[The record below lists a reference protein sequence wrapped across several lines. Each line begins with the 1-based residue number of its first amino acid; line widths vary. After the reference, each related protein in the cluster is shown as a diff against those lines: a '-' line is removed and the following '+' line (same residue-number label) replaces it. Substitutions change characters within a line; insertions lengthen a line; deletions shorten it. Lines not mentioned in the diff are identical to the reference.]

1 VTSAQIALSVAAAAT
16 ALLHIR
22 AEFRGPRWRVYLCK
36 PLTTSLIIG
45 LAWLTPHAAVDGYRE
60 LVLAGLVFSLAGDVF
75 LMLPG
80 NYFRAGLASFLVGHL
95 LYIAAFSKAV
105 GFGFAPWTAVPV
117 ALIAGGL
124 LHSLWPHLSGERGPV
139 LVYVAVIAAMGWQA
153 LSQWVG
159 VDGAWATYALSG
171 AALFMLSDATL
182 AIDRFRGAFGGA
194 PALILGTYYAAQ
206 WLIAL
211 SVGR

>member
-1 VTSAQIALSVAAAAT
+1 MTSAQLALSVAAAAT
-16 ALLHIR
+16 ALLNIR
-22 AEFRGPRWRVYLCK
+22 AELRGPRWQVYLCK
-36 PLTTSLIIG
+36 PLTTGLIIL
-45 LAWLTPHAAVDGYRE
+45 LACLTPDPSADGYRE
-60 LVLAGLVFSLAGDVF
+60 LILMGLVFSLAGDVF

-80 NYFRAGLASFLVGHL
+80 NYFRAGLASFLLAHL

-117 ALIAGGL
+117 VAIAGGL
-124 LHSLWPHLSGERGPV
+124 LRSLWPYLAGERGPV

-159 VDGAWATYALSG
+159 VDAPWAAYALIG
-171 AALFMLSDATL
+171 AASFMLSDATL

-194 PALILGTYYAAQ
+194 PALILGSYYAAQ